1 MTDAERKDLK
11 RRKFEWL
18 ARVMEDRRIS
28 EVRRLVLVYSCL
40 QFERQLTFCI
50 RQATV
55 AQRLGVH
62 RDTVSDALRQAREL
76 GWLELVRERQRGRGY
91 TKGNELRLTFPAE
104 IGGPASAYSSQEYAD
119 QGAQIGGPGSA
130 EYADDP
136 TLLAA
141 EMHSYQVYPGN
152 TSRCASRA
160 GAPEATRPSPFCPK
174 HMPDGTTDDCRGCLR
189 ARQRCERWD
198 AEQER
203 AAAEAAAVAR
213 ALRENP
219 PADEPPPEA
228 LYGRCDVHLCA
239 LDADGTCPR
248 CRLVSGDWKRSGGG
262 TGQAAAQ

>member
-1 MTDAERKDLK
+1 MSDAERNELK

-18 ARVMEDRRIS
+18 ARVMEDKRIS
-28 EVRRLVLVYSCL
+28 DARRLVLVYSCL

-55 AQRLGVH
+55 AQRVGVH

-91 TKGNELRLTFPAE
+91 TKGNELRLTFPAK
-104 IGGPASAYSSQEYAD
+104 IGGPVSAYSGQDYAD
-119 QGAQIGGPGSA
+119 RSGEIGGPGSA
-130 EYADDP
+130 EYAEDP

-152 TSRCASRA
+152 TSRCAPRA
-160 GAPEATRPSPFCPK
+160 GARETTRPSPFCPK

-198 AEQER
+198 VEQGR
-203 AAAEAAAVAR
+203 ADAEAAAVAR
-213 ALRENP
+213 ALREK
-219 PADEPPPEA
+219 ALAEEPPRGQASYGPPCSNDDCDRPA
-228 LYGRCDVHLCA
+228 MPDGDGRC
-239 LDADGTCPR
+239 GR
-248 CRLVSGDWKRSGGG
+248 CVA
-262 TGQAAAQ
+262 TGRGSPHPPT